1 VPVPA
6 AVTLMPLFYSRS
18 TIEPAAG
25 EGTKADGR
33 AAFTEGRLFCLCV
46 RLRHRSPRKFQRAD
60 VLIEVFVNSTRA
72 FEGVAAAEPR
82 LARHSSRRIS
92 MDAQVRPAHDD
103 VGR

>member
-1 VPVPA
+1 MPVPA

-18 TIEPAAG
+18 TIETAAG

-72 FEGVAAAEPR
+72 FERSCRCRASACETFVATNQHGCAGQ
-82 LARHSSRRIS
+82 AR
-92 MDAQVRPAHDD
+92 A
-103 VGR
+103 